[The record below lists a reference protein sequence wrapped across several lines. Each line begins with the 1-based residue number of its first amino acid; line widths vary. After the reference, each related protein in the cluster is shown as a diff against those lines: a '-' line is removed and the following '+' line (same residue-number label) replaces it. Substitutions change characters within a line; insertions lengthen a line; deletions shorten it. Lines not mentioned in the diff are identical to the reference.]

1 MRTVKITNNKGM
13 FGASQQDEFDKFGL
27 KVGDEIQVRSF
38 VTNAAFYQKE
48 PQGEVLF
55 IYEWNIKNIN

>member
-1 MRTVKITNNKGM
+1 M
-13 FGASQQDEFDKFGL
+13 FGASQQYEFDKFGL
-27 KVGDEIQVRSF
+27 KVGDEIQVHSF
-38 VTNAAFYQKE
+38 VTNVAFYQKE